1 MDNNYIIICI
11 IKKSITQY
19 LITDI
24 LVETMQYKVKIYIMP
39 DKSNTWFNSSVSESW
54 LSCEK
59 TAVLQGGF
67 VLANQI
73 CQPEPLLSL
82 KKEDWDRI
90 GCPIV
95 NAIKEICEHSLK
107 DTKDRVHWRK
117 RILCIVWSKILEV
130 RNKEDIDIRWK
141 EDPLFA
147 VQNSLPDINH
157 TVLFELVKSMSFLL
171 SMWSCCCAFNQ
182 LNGVKSSSCWL
193 IMWRAAA
200 QKQIWSCCWRCGG
213 NYWRAREDVLMP

>member
-1 MDNNYIIICI
+1 MAELWEDCCASGRIRTG
-11 IKKSITQY
+11 KS
-19 LITDI
+19 D
-24 LVETMQYKVKIYIMP
+24 MP
-39 DKSNTWFNSSVSESW
+39 TWATAVSEKRG
-54 LSCEK
+54 L
-59 TAVLQGGF
+59 
-67 VLANQI
+67 
-73 CQPEPLLSL
+73 
-82 KKEDWDRI
+82 DRI

-157 TVLFELVKSMSFLL
+157 TVLFELVKSMSFSTIYVELL
-171 SMWSCCCAFNQ
+171 LCFQPAERVM
-182 LNGVKSSSCWL
+182 KSSSCWL